1 VPTETHLALQQY
13 YAGDDGL
20 VEEEVDGYRA
30 DVLRDGVVYEI
41 QTGSFSAI
49 RDKLDKLSK
58 TREVILVHPIPET
71 KIIVRV
77 DPESRDE
84 LSARRSP
91 KRGAV
96 SDVFRQLV
104 YIAKLLRRQNLSL
117 EVLLTAERELRQ
129 DDGRG
134 SWHRKGVSIVGRELM
149 EIVET
154 HRFDRP
160 ADFLRLL
167 PDDLPNR
174 FTVADLVAAT
184 GMRKRLAGKVA
195 YALREMGT
203 IAQVG
208 KKGSAYLYE
217 RAATGAH
224 RTGRAR

>member
-1 VPTETHLALQQY
+1 MPTETHLALQQY

-58 TREVILVHPIPET
+58 TRQVVLVHPIPET

-77 DPESRDE
+77 DPESGDE

-96 SDVFRQLV
+96 SDVLRQLV
-104 YIAKLLRRQNLSL
+104 YIAKLLQRQNLSL

-129 DDGRG
+129 DDGKG

-149 EIVET
+149 EIVAT
-154 HRFDRP
+154 HRFDAP

-167 PDDLPNR
+167 PEGLPKR
-174 FTVADLVAAT
+174 FTVRDLREC
-184 GMRKRLAGKVA
+184 GGLNRRLASRMA
-195 YALREMGT
+195 YALRELGA
-203 IAQVG
+203 IKRIG
-208 KKGSAYLYE
+208 EKGSAFVYE
-217 RAATGAH
+217 RAAH
-224 RTGRAR
+224 